1 MSIIDNFMQVYMYE
15 FEIFLNT
22 KVEEILKVSF
32 QSDEANTDR
41 PLKEFL
47 KNIIERDFNCI
58 PSNTKVKT
66 IKYENQSL
74 IDLSTIKKFRINRV
88 LLPEEIDSNIKN
100 IIKEN
105 KNAVYTNPDL
115 CLEIIYLD
123 NVYYETVELK
133 STKQDSIPGS
143 SIQQILPNE
152 WVIFIKHSKRNI
164 EITTGKYI
172 HAINSPMQFPD
183 RSPRPQVSFHEMDS
197 WNHTNRI
204 FAYSSLVYKKD
215 DLDVLKEKL
224 IIDWQDVLAE
234 RWVKVIFD
242 KNDISNKE
250 PWFNTNLR
258 KFILKF
264 LKNYD
269 SLNDEEKKELKK
281 RLTFLVDTDR

>member
-1 MSIIDNFMQVYMYE
+1 
-15 FEIFLNT
+15 
-22 KVEEILKVSF
+22 
-32 QSDEANTDR
+32 
-41 PLKEFL
+41 
-47 KNIIERDFNCI
+47 
-58 PSNTKVKT
+58 
-66 IKYENQSL
+66 
-74 IDLSTIKKFRINRV
+74 
-88 LLPEEIDSNIKN
+88 
-100 IIKEN
+100 
-105 KNAVYTNPDL
+105 
-115 CLEIIYLD
+115 
-123 NVYYETVELK
+123 
-133 STKQDSIPGS
+133 
-143 SIQQILPNE
+143 
-152 WVIFIKHSKRNI
+152 
-164 EITTGKYI
+164 
-172 HAINSPMQFPD
+172 MQFPD
-183 RSPRPQVSFHEMDS
+183 RSPRPQVSFNEMNS
-197 WNHTNRI
+197 WNQKNRI